1 MNTYRK
7 TAISVAVL
15 FLIALVFN
23 IVASGIYPPILNAPD
38 YLVNVYPNKIPVTI
52 GILLDF
58 ICAPA
63 MILIPIML
71 FPLFKMFNERIALG
85 YVVFRLLEGIL
96 HIFLAINSLSLI
108 SLSQDYIN
116 SGAPDVSY
124 FQALG
129 NSIHA
134 RIEWATLLYIIVYT
148 LGAIMFYYLLY
159 KSKLIPR
166 WLSGWGLFAVVFLLT
181 GALLHMFGIFGT
193 MPLMKVM
200 PFFAPPIGLQEM
212 VMAVWLIVKGFNP
225 SVIVPGSDQPVARHR
240 R

>member
-7 TAISVAVL
+7 TAISVGVI
-15 FLIALVFN
+15 FLIALVFD
-23 IVASGIYPPILNAPD
+23 IAPTSIYRPILNASD
-38 YLVNVYPNKIPVTI
+38 YLVTIYPNKIPVTI

-63 MILIPIML
+63 VILIPIIL
-71 FPLFKMFNERIALG
+71 FPLFKMFDERLALG

-96 HIFLAINSLSLI
+96 HIFSAINSLSLI

-116 SGAPDVSY
+116 SGSPDAFY

-134 RIEWATLLYIIVYT
+134 RIEWAALLYIIVFT
-148 LGAIMFYYLLY
+148 LGAIMFYYLLF

-166 WLSGWGLFAVVFLLT
+166 WLSGWGLFAVAFLST
-181 GALLHMFGIFGT
+181 GALLHTFGMFGT
-193 MPLMKVM
+193 MPLMKATVY
-200 PFFAPPIGLQEM
+200 FGPPIALNEI
-212 VMAVWLIVKGFNP
+212 VLSIWLIAKGFNQ
-225 SVIVPGSDQPVARHR
+225 SVIALGSAKQI
-240 R
+240 